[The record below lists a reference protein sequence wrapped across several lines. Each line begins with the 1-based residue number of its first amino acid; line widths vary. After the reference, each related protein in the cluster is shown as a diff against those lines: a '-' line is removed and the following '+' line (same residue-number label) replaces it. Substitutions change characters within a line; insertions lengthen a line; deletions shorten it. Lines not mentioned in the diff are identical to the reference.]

1 MKLFERLPDKIEID
15 GRKYRLDLDF
25 RNVLR
30 MVEIMNREDLLS
42 EARNYLA
49 LKCVMRKVPK
59 NVGQA
64 MTAVS
69 AIIFPKTKKKGDK
82 GPKLTDYTQDAD
94 LIRAA
99 FLQCYGI
106 NLWREKLHWFE
117 FTGLLAGLPD
127 GSRYIDIVGIRAKPL
142 PEPTKYNAKERQWLI
157 EAKQRYAIEKTA
169 KEEEEAL
176 QASLHATT
184 LSLLAL
190 AKRGGDLNAKGY

>member
-1 MKLFERLPDKIEID
+1 MKLFERLPDKVEVD

-30 MVEIMNREDLLS
+30 MIEIMSREDLLS

-49 LKCVMRKVPK
+49 LKCVMRRVPK

-69 AIIFPKTKKKGDK
+69 AILFPKTKKKGDK

>member
-1 MKLFERLPDKIEID
+1 MKLFERLPDRIEVD

-69 AIIFPKTKKKGDK
+69 AIIFPNTKKKGDK

-117 FTGLLAGLPD
+117 FTGLLAGLPE

>member
-1 MKLFERLPDKIEID
+1 MKLFERLPDKIEVD

-30 MVEIMNREDLLS
+30 MIEIMSREDLLS

-49 LKCVMRKVPK
+49 LKCVMRRVPK

-69 AIIFPKTKKKGDK
+69 AILFPKTKKKGNK
-82 GPKLTDYTQDAD
+82 GPKLTDYAQDAD

-99 FLQCYGI
+99 FLQCYGV

-117 FTGLLAGLPD
+117 FTGLLAGLPE

>member
-1 MKLFERLPDKIEID
+1 MKLFERLPDRIEVD

-59 NVGQA
+59 NVGQT

-82 GPKLTDYTQDAD
+82 
-94 LIRAA
+94 
-99 FLQCYGI
+99 
-106 NLWREKLHWFE
+106 
-117 FTGLLAGLPD
+117 
-127 GSRYIDIVGIRAKPL
+127 
-142 PEPTKYNAKERQWLI
+142 
-157 EAKQRYAIEKTA
+157 
-169 KEEEEAL
+169 
-176 QASLHATT
+176 ASSA
-184 LSLLAL
+184 
-190 AKRGGDLNAKGY
+190 NW

>member
-1 MKLFERLPDKIEID
+1 LKLFERLPDKVEVG
-15 GRKYRLDLDF
+15 GRKYKLDLDF

-30 MVEIMNREDLLS
+30 MIEIMSREDLLS

-49 LKCVMRKVPK
+49 LKCVMRRVPK
-59 NVGQA
+59 NVAQA

-69 AIIFPKTKKKGDK
+69 AILFPKTKKKGDK

-117 FTGLLAGLPD
+117 FTGLLAGLPE

>member
-1 MKLFERLPDKIEID
+1 MKLFERLPDKVEVD
-15 GRKYRLDLDF
+15 GRKYKLDLDF

-30 MVEIMNREDLLS
+30 MIEIMSREDLLS

-49 LKCVMRKVPK
+49 LKCVMRRVPK

-69 AIIFPKTKKKGDK
+69 AILFPKTKKKGDK
-82 GPKLTDYTQDAD
+82 GPKLTDYAQDAD

-99 FLQCYGI
+99 FLQCYGV

-117 FTGLLAGLPD
+117 FTGLLAGLPE

>member
-49 LKCVMRKVPK
+49 LKCVMRNVPK

-69 AIIFPKTKKKGDK
+69 AIIFQKTKKKGDK

>member
-59 NVGQA
+59 NLGKA
-64 MTAVS
+64 MTEVS

-117 FTGLLAGLPD
+117 FTGLLACLPD

>member
-1 MKLFERLPDKIEID
+1 MKLFERLPDKVEVD
-15 GRKYRLDLDF
+15 GRKYKLDLDF

-30 MVEIMNREDLLS
+30 MIEIMSREDLLS

-49 LKCVMRKVPK
+49 LKCVMRRVPR

-69 AIIFPKTKKKGDK
+69 AILFPKTKKKGNK

-117 FTGLLAGLPD
+117 FTGLLAGLPE

>member
-1 MKLFERLPDKIEID
+1 MKLFERLPDKVEVD

-30 MVEIMNREDLLS
+30 MMEIMSREDLLS

-49 LKCVMRKVPK
+49 LKCVMRRVPK

-64 MTAVS
+64 MTALS
-69 AIIFPKTKKKGDK
+69 AILFPKTKKKGNK
-82 GPKLTDYTQDAD
+82 GPKLTDYAQDAD

-117 FTGLLAGLPD
+117 FTGLLAGLPE

>member
-1 MKLFERLPDKIEID
+1 MKLFERLPDTVEID

-30 MVEIMNREDLLS
+30 MIEIMSREDLLS

-59 NVGQA
+59 NVGKA
-64 MTAVS
+64 MTEVS
-69 AIIFPKTKKKGDK
+69 AIIFPKTDKKADK
-82 GPKLTDYTQDAD
+82 GPKLTDYAQDAD

-157 EAKQRYAIEKTA
+157 EAKQRYAIKKTA
-169 KEEEEAL
+169 KEEEEARL
-176 QASLHATT
+176 ASFHATT

>member
-59 NVGQA
+59 NVGQT

-142 PEPTKYNAKERQWLI
+142 PEPTKYNTKERQWLI

-190 AKRGGDLNAKGY
+190 AKRGGDLNAKGC

>member
-1 MKLFERLPDKIEID
+1 MKLFERLPDKVEVD

-30 MVEIMNREDLLS
+30 MMEIMSREDLLS

-49 LKCVMRKVPK
+49 LKCVMRRVPR

-69 AIIFPKTKKKGDK
+69 AILFPKTKKKGNK

-117 FTGLLAGLPD
+117 FTGLLAGLPE

>member
-1 MKLFERLPDKIEID
+1 MKLFERLPDKVEVD
-15 GRKYRLDLDF
+15 GRKYKLDLDF

-30 MVEIMNREDLLS
+30 MIEIMSREDLLS

-49 LKCVMRKVPK
+49 LKCVMRRVPR
-59 NVGQA
+59 NIGQT

-69 AIIFPKTKKKGDK
+69 AILFPKTKKKGDK
-82 GPKLTDYTQDAD
+82 GPKLTDYAQDAD

-117 FTGLLAGLPD
+117 FTGLLAGLPE

>member
-1 MKLFERLPDKIEID
+1 MKLFERLPDKVEVD

-30 MVEIMNREDLLS
+30 MIEIMSREDLLS

-49 LKCVMRKVPK
+49 LKCVMRRVPK

-69 AIIFPKTKKKGDK
+69 AILFPKTKKKGDK
-82 GPKLTDYTQDAD
+82 GPKLTDYAQDAD

-99 FLQCYGI
+99 FLQCYGV

-117 FTGLLAGLPD
+117 FTGLLAGLPE

>member
-1 MKLFERLPDKIEID
+1 
-15 GRKYRLDLDF
+15 
-25 RNVLR
+25 
-30 MVEIMNREDLLS
+30 
-42 EARNYLA
+42 
-49 LKCVMRKVPK
+49 MRKVPK
-59 NVGQA
+59 NLGKA
-64 MTAVS
+64 MTEVS

>member
-1 MKLFERLPDKIEID
+1 MKLFERLPDKVKVD

-30 MVEIMNREDLLS
+30 MIEIMSREDLLS

-49 LKCVMRKVPK
+49 LKCVMRRVPK

-69 AIIFPKTKKKGDK
+69 AILFPKTKKKGDK
-82 GPKLTDYTQDAD
+82 GPKLTDYAQDAD

-117 FTGLLAGLPD
+117 FTGLLAGLPE

>member
-82 GPKLTDYTQDAD
+82 WPKLTDYTQDAD

-117 FTGLLAGLPD
+117 FTGLLAGLPE

>member
-1 MKLFERLPDKIEID
+1 MKLFERLPDKVEVD
-15 GRKYRLDLDF
+15 GRKYRIDLDF

-30 MVEIMNREDLLS
+30 MIEIMSREDLLS

-49 LKCVMRKVPK
+49 LKCVMRRVPK

-69 AIIFPKTKKKGDK
+69 AILFPKTKKKVDK
-82 GPKLTDYTQDAD
+82 GPKLTDYAQDAD

-117 FTGLLAGLPD
+117 FTGLLAGLPE

>member
-117 FTGLLAGLPD
+117 FTGLLAGLPE

>member
-1 MKLFERLPDKIEID
+1 MKLFEHLPDKIEID

-69 AIIFPKTKKKGDK
+69 AIIFPKMKKKGDK

-99 FLQCYGI
+99 FMQCYGI

>member
-1 MKLFERLPDKIEID
+1 MKLFERLPDKVEVD

-30 MVEIMNREDLLS
+30 MIEIMSREDLLS

-49 LKCVMRKVPK
+49 LKCVMRRVPK

-69 AIIFPKTKKKGDK
+69 AILFPKTKKKGDK
-82 GPKLTDYTQDAD
+82 GPKLTDYAQDAD

-117 FTGLLAGLPD
+117 FTGLLAGLPE

-142 PEPTKYNAKERQWLI
+142 PEPTKYNAKDRQWLI

-190 AKRGGDLNAKGY
+190 AKRGGDLNAQRY

>member
-1 MKLFERLPDKIEID
+1 MKLFERLPDKVEVG
-15 GRKYRLDLDF
+15 GRKYKLDLDF

-30 MVEIMNREDLLS
+30 MIEIMSREDLLS

-49 LKCVMRKVPK
+49 LKCVMRRVPK
-59 NVGQA
+59 NVAQA

-69 AIIFPKTKKKGDK
+69 AILFPKTKKKGDK

-117 FTGLLAGLPD
+117 FTGLLAGLPE

>member
-59 NVGQA
+59 NVGQT

-99 FLQCYGI
+99 FMQCYGI

>member
-1 MKLFERLPDKIEID
+1 MKLFERLPDKVEVD

-30 MVEIMNREDLLS
+30 MIEIMSREDLLS

>member
-49 LKCVMRKVPK
+49 LKCVMQKVPK

-99 FLQCYGI
+99 FMQCYGI

>member
-1 MKLFERLPDKIEID
+1 M
-15 GRKYRLDLDF
+15 
-25 RNVLR
+25 
-30 MVEIMNREDLLS
+30 
-42 EARNYLA
+42 
-49 LKCVMRKVPK
+49 
-59 NVGQA
+59 
-64 MTAVS
+64 
-69 AIIFPKTKKKGDK
+69 
-82 GPKLTDYTQDAD
+82 
-94 LIRAA
+94 
-99 FLQCYGI
+99 
-106 NLWREKLHWFE
+106 
-117 FTGLLAGLPD
+117 LAGLPE

>member
-1 MKLFERLPDKIEID
+1 MKLFERLPDRIEID

-69 AIIFPKTKKKGDK
+69 AIIFPNTKKKGDK

-117 FTGLLAGLPD
+117 FTGLLAGLPE